1 MARGLFALLSGYS
14 PAGNDCHTDGVL
26 YNRRM
31 QRSAVARNGT
41 SPSTAHVS
49 RGQAAADA
57 DGLLRAEG
65 LEMSP
70 EHQALS
76 ARWVAGE
83 IDSEELERLGLE
95 LVRQRLADTTV
106 R

>member
-1 MARGLFALLSGYS
+1 ME
-14 PAGNDCHTDGVL
+14 
-26 YNRRM
+26 
-31 QRSAVARNGT
+31 RS
-41 SPSTAHVS
+41 STATSNGAAPAAVKVS
-49 RGQAAADA
+49 RKQAAANA

-95 LVRQRLADTTV
+95 LVRKRLASSAV

>member
-1 MARGLFALLSGYS
+1 
-14 PAGNDCHTDGVL
+14 
-26 YNRRM
+26 M
-31 QRSAVARNGT
+31 QRSAATSNGAASNGAAPGVVKVT
-41 SPSTAHVS
+41 
-49 RGQAAADA
+49 REQAAADA

-65 LEMSP
+65 LEVSP

-83 IDSEELERLGLE
+83 IDGEELERLGLE
-95 LVRQRLADTTV
+95 LVRERLAATAV

>member
-1 MARGLFALLSGYS
+1 
-14 PAGNDCHTDGVL
+14 V
-26 YNRRM
+26 
-31 QRSAVARNGT
+31 QRSAVTSNGAAPGVVKVT
-41 SPSTAHVS
+41 
-49 RGQAAADA
+49 RKQAAADA

-83 IDSEELERLGLE
+83 IDDEELERLGLE
-95 LVRQRLADTTV
+95 LVRERLAATAV

>member
-1 MARGLFALLSGYS
+1 MALFAFKGASLVEVKDTVYR
-14 PAGNDCHTDGVL
+14 L
-26 YNRRM
+26 YNGGM
-31 QRSAVARNGT
+31 QRPAVISNGAA
-41 SPSTAHVS
+41 PAAVNVS
-49 RGQAAADA
+49 RKQAAANA

-83 IDSEELERLGLE
+83 IDGEELERLGLE
-95 LVRQRLADTTV
+95 LERQRLAAIAV

>member
-1 MARGLFALLSGYS
+1 MAT
-14 PAGNDCHTDGVL
+14 NT
-26 YNRRM
+26 NRTARP
-31 QRSAVARNGT
+31 RAKSRNGAT
-41 SPSTAHVS
+41 RAAGKVT
-49 RGQAAADA
+49 RKQAAANA

-83 IDSEELERLGLE
+83 IDSEELERLGMELE
-95 LVRQRLADTTV
+95 RQRLAATV
-106 R
+106 GR

>member
-1 MARGLFALLSGYS
+1 
-14 PAGNDCHTDGVL
+14 
-26 YNRRM
+26 M
-31 QRSAVARNGT
+31 QRTAAARNGT
-41 SPSTAHVS
+41 SPSIAGVS
-49 RGQAAADA
+49 RAQAAADA

-83 IDSEELERLGLE
+83 IDNEELERLGLE
-95 LVRQRLADTTV
+95 LVRQRLADPTV

>member
-1 MARGLFALLSGYS
+1 LPYTEGVPKHSVTSNGAA
-14 PAGNDCHTDGVL
+14 PA
-26 YNRRM
+26 
-31 QRSAVARNGT
+31 AVK
-41 SPSTAHVS
+41 VS
-49 RGQAAADA
+49 REETAANA

-65 LEMSP
+65 LQMSA

-83 IDSEELERLGLE
+83 IDGADLERLGLE
-95 LVRQRLADTTV
+95 LVRQRLATPAV